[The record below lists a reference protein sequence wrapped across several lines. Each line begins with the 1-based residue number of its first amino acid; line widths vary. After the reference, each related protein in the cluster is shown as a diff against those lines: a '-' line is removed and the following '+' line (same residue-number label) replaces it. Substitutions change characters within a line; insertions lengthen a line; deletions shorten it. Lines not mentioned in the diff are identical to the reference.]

1 MASGVDSREKKTADM
16 AYTTEK
22 FFADIDAK
30 NYTMSSVGLITSLSS
45 ASNARTITIVM
56 AARHSMIKLCQ
67 SLRAMRKSVSW
78 A

>member
-45 ASNARTITIVM
+45 ASNARTITEYLV
-56 AARHSMIKLCQ
+56 
-67 SLRAMRKSVSW
+67 RKSFALLSIFCNF
-78 A
+78 AA

>member
-1 MASGVDSREKKTADM
+1 M

-45 ASNARTITIVM
+45 ASNARTITEYLV
-56 AARHSMIKLCQ
+56 
-67 SLRAMRKSVSW
+67 RKSFALLSIFCNF
-78 A
+78 AA